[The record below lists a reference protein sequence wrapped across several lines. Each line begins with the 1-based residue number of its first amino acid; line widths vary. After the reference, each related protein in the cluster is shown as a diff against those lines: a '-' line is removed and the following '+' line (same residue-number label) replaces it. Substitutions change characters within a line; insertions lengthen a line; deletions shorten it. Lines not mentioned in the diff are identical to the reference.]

1 MPYNKNYYKKVYYKK
16 MPYKKIYYKIIIKN
30 SVIQKYW
37 SVNLSRLDQDPLIY
51 FLSKN

>member
-1 MPYNKNYYKKVYYKK
+1 MPYKKIYYKKDHYKK

-30 SVIQKYW
+30 SVIKKYW
-37 SVNLSRLDQDPLIY
+37 SVNLSRLDPDPLIY